1 MATAT
6 VTRTL
11 PKAKP
16 KEQAVVR
23 AVATRATTE
32 ILYLIT
38 EQYLEILIGAEG
50 DWVREKIKKDKD
62 NNPLV
67 YRHYDD
73 DKRVWATWAILQP
86 DGETIKPMNFP
97 DPSEYGMTPPELY
110 TKAATYKSILA
121 HAVGRLRAEKQTLW
135 DRMMKPTTV
144 IIAIVAILMVLGII
158 LIGAQG

>member
-1 MATAT
+1 MASAT
-6 VTRTL
+6 VTKTL

-16 KEQAVVR
+16 KEQALVKA
-23 AVATRATTE
+23 AVTRVTTE
-32 ILYLIT
+32 AVYLIT
-38 EQYLEILIGAEG
+38 GQYLEILIGAEG

-73 DKRVWATWAILQP
+73 DKRVWAMWAILQP

-110 TKAATYKSILA
+110 IKAATFKGIISEIVKIL
-121 HAVGRLRAEKQTLW
+121 GEEKQTLW
-135 DRMMKPTTV
+135 DKMMKPTTV
-144 IIAIVAILMVLGII
+144 IMAIVAILVVLGII
-158 LIGAQG
+158 LIGAKG

>member
-6 VTRTL
+6 LTKTL

-16 KEQAVVR
+16 KEQAPVK
-23 AVATRATTE
+23 AVATRTTTE
-32 ILYLIT
+32 TLYLIT

-50 DWVREKIKKDKD
+50 DWVREKIKNDKD

-73 DKRVWATWAILQP
+73 DKRVWAMWAVLQP

-110 TKAATYKSILA
+110 TKAATYKGILA
-121 HAVGRLRAEKQTLW
+121 EIVQILGEEKQSLW
-135 DRMMKPTTV
+135 DKMMKPTTV

-158 LIGAQG
+158 LIGAKG